1 MIADMGIDIN
11 YGPENGDPI
20 ERIFDYVESMRCSLW
35 DLAFFR
41 EFKGPDQVHKN
52 KTPEQMPNFTQAVKR
67 VLFRYFKYILYPR
80 KAVSK
85 VPTFFTNYLDLTSS
99 ECMYTPAMLKAWD
112 PVHYERCGWYMDC
125 PPKRPPAFDVSLR
138 DSLQPALSMLP
149 GPPPPED
156 VPPSPPAKRS
166 RGRKG
171 KSGKAR
177 VQKRKAS
184 ELEDDQDEDIPATT
198 VASKEKMEVLPED
211 RNVEDTEG
219 GKDTEEFSA
228 GREETTQIVKRPH
241 LTPLGVAG
249 PHVFTPP
256 SMKSMEPGHPVSSSR
271 SSTVLVLNDTFP
283 AMMEFKAMNKKF
295 PPSYQLMTSSLTKV
309 TIHYAVFVLY

>member
-1 MIADMGIDIN
+1 M
-11 YGPENGDPI
+11 
-20 ERIFDYVESMRCSLW
+20 
-35 DLAFFR
+35 
-41 EFKGPDQVHKN
+41 HKN
-52 KTPEQMPNFTQAVKR
+52 KTPEQMPNFPQAVKR

-85 VPTFFTNYLDLTSS
+85 VPTFFTNYLDLTST
-99 ECMYTPAMLKAWD
+99 ECMYTPAILKAWD

-125 PPKRPPAFDVSLR
+125 PPKRPPAFDVALR
-138 DSLQPALSMLP
+138 DSLQPALSLLP

-156 VPPSPPAKRS
+156 VTVSPPPKRL

-184 ELEDDQDEDIPATT
+184 EIEEDQDEDIPATT
-198 VASKEKMEVLPED
+198 AATKEQKEGHPEE
-211 RNVEDTEG
+211 RNVEHTEG
-219 GKDTEEFSA
+219 GMDTEVLSA
-228 GREETTQIVKRPH
+228 GREVTTQVAKRPH
-241 LTPLGVAG
+241 LTPLGVTAS
-249 PHVFTPP
+249 HEFTPP
-256 SMKSMEPGHPVSSSR
+256 SMKSMEPSHRASSSI

-283 AMMEFKAMNKKF
+283 AMLEFKAKNMKF

-309 TIHYAVFVLY
+309 ITLYVLSCLIKFFIYSDCNEFEFLARHYLLNVMTTL